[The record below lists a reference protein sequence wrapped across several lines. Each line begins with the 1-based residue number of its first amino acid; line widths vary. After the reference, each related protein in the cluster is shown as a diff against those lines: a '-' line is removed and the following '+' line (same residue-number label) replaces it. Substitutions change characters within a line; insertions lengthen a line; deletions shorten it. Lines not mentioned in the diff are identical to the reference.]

1 MRLSEADIDRILD
14 EDIRFGD
21 LTVRA
26 LAIGE
31 KPGRMVFTARRDL
44 VKLSL
49 TAIIAGGAE
58 CHRLGL
64 FDTIMLFDE
73 HRPFLTKP
81 NDLNAII
88 TKLKEYAPERAIM
101 VEVTSEADAFGATE
115 AIAYVVQ
122 HEKFT
127 PNILA
132 RVVLRRKRVDGRPV
146 IAAAGAI
153 NAQNAG
159 GYAKAGADTLVTS
172 ALFYAKPVDIQV
184 RISSL

>member
-1 MRLSEADIDRILD
+1 
-14 EDIRFGD
+14 
-21 LTVRA
+21 
-26 LAIGE
+26 
-31 KPGRMVFTARRDL
+31 
-44 VKLSL
+44 
-49 TAIIAGGAE
+49 
-58 CHRLGL
+58 
-64 FDTIMLFDE
+64 MLFDE

-101 VEVTSEADAFGATE
+101 VEVTSEADAFGAAE
-115 AIAYVVQ
+115 AMAYVVQ

-132 RVVLRRKRVDGRPV
+132 RVVLSRKTVDGRPV

-159 GYAKAGADTLVTS
+159 DYAKAGVDTLVTS

>member
-1 MRLSEADIDRILD
+1 
-14 EDIRFGD
+14 
-21 LTVRA
+21 
-26 LAIGE
+26 
-31 KPGRMVFTARRDL
+31 
-44 VKLSL
+44 
-49 TAIIAGGAE
+49 
-58 CHRLGL
+58 
-64 FDTIMLFDE
+64 MLFDE

-159 GYAKAGADTLVTS
+159 DYAKAGVDTLVTS